1 MVFGRG
7 KARRRH
13 VMFVFLV
20 EYWNEEYKGDV
31 FEALYAVRA
40 RNVDDCTR
48 LLFEVS
54 TNTQTAE
61 NQQQKYDLIR
71 AQVLVSKKIR
81 LLQQANGLRGIAEPR
96 LKGSR
101 LTRGLCEVFPTDPR
115 GYHMPVTTSFVF
127 SNATKSFEATAY
139 LSRYTPY
146 DKDEF
151 LYFDKNMS
159 IDGIF
164 ENAGGAFQ
172 PCPLFQVTL
181 IDEFLQNNN
190 IDLADKELY
199 TLYRSQQQ
207 VDRECA
213 EDDCRVHTGCSSMTS
228 IPVITG

>member
-1 MVFGRG
+1 
-7 KARRRH
+7 
-13 VMFVFLV
+13 
-20 EYWNEEYKGDV
+20 
-31 FEALYAVRA
+31 
-40 RNVDDCTR
+40 
-48 LLFEVS
+48 
-54 TNTQTAE
+54 
-61 NQQQKYDLIR
+61 
-71 AQVLVSKKIR
+71 
-81 LLQQANGLRGIAEPR
+81 
-96 LKGSR
+96 
-101 LTRGLCEVFPTDPR
+101 
-115 GYHMPVTTSFVF
+115 MPVTTSFVF

-199 TLYRSQQQ
+199 TLYRSRQQ
-207 VDRECA
+207 VDREC